1 MIMKYCVKCGNQL
14 KNKENTC
21 PNCGYGT
28 LDKKE
33 LNRKKKKSVY
43 PKVYCTK
50 CGGTLSKNT
59 FLCTYCGCFSIG
71 KKTIKNPNDKINLG
85 LCLVAFLCPLFGLIY
100 WPVKHKELPEKA
112 QAVGVMAVVS
122 LALVYATSIGFP
134 LFFR

>member
-1 MIMKYCVKCGNQL
+1 MKYCVKCGNQL
-14 KNKENTC
+14 KNKANTC
-21 PNCGYGT
+21 PNCGCGA
-28 LDKKE
+28 LNKKE
-33 LNRKKKKSVY
+33 LKKKSVY
-43 PKVYCTK
+43 PKVYCAK

-59 FLCTYCGCFSIG
+59 ILCSYCGCFSIG
-71 KKTIKNPNDKINLG
+71 RKTIKNPNDKIDLG
-85 LCLVAFLCPLFGLIY
+85 LCLVAFLFPLFGLIY